1 MCGIYTSISKK
12 ETLCSEFLVSLK
24 ELEYRGYD
32 SAGITILDNDKYK
45 TYKTLQKI
53 SDLKS
58 KIPKFNSSKLIMGHT
73 RWATH
78 GEPNLK
84 NCHPHV
90 LGNLSI
96 VHNGVVENYEEIKND
111 PFDNNVKLDVLF
123 VKSRICVFFVK
134 SSVIE
139 SPLA

>member
-32 SAGITILDNDKYK
+32 SAGITILDKNKYK

-58 KIPKFNSSKLIMGHT
+58 KIPKLNSSKLIMGHT

-78 GEPNLK
+78 GEPNLR

-96 VHNGVVENYEEIKND
+96 VHNGVVENYEEIC
-111 PFDNNVKLDVLF
+111 LLYT
-123 VKSRICVFFVK
+123 
-134 SSVIE
+134 
-139 SPLA
+139 SPSPRD

>member
-32 SAGITILDNDKYK
+32 SAGITILDKNKYK

-53 SDLKS
+53 SDLRT
-58 KIPKFNSSKLIMGHT
+58 KIPKLNSSTLIMGHT

-78 GEPNLK
+78 GEPNLI

-96 VHNGVVENYEEIKND
+96 VHNGVVENYDEIKNSKYLKKI
-111 PFDNNVKLDVLF
+111 KLKTETDTEVILQL
-123 VKSRICVFFVK
+123 INFFNY
-134 SSVIE
+134 SNY
-139 SPLA
+139 